1 MSSSATPVPEG
12 SNMTLIKALVA
23 SAAALSALTAAA
35 PALADITVGI
45 SLPLTGP
52 ASGLGIPM
60 QNYFKLWPTSIAGE
74 KLNLIILDDATDPTK
89 GVQNA
94 RKFVSE
100 DKVDLIIGS
109 AATPVAIPMAEV
121 AAETGTVQ
129 LAASPIGLPPGKDG
143 WSFRLPQGNDVM
155 AHAMVELMKKQGIK
169 TIGFLGYT
177 DAYGEQWLKA
187 ITAEGEKHGIKVIAT
202 ERFARSDTGVT
213 AQALKLVAANP
224 DAMLVVASG
233 SGAAMPQKAIVE
245 RGYKGKIYQTHAA
258 ASKDLMRIGGKD
270 VEGTYVVSGPAV
282 VGDLLP
288 DNHPSKKQAMD
299 FVAKYEKAYGAGTR
313 NQFAGHAYDAL
324 IVLEKVVP
332 VALKKAKP
340 GTKEFRIAIKEAI
353 ETMGRTVFA
362 HGVMNWTAAD
372 HWGYTME
379 TGVMLVVKNGDWALA
394 N

>member
-12 SNMTLIKALVA
+12 SNMTLIKTLVA